1 MIIILEGPDGS
12 GKTTLAKYLQSRHDF
27 QYVHT
32 GPPTD
37 NDLLEEYGR
46 TLYDACRSSRNV
58 VIDRLHVGER
68 IYGPQLRGQD
78 RLGRD
83 GEILIHRLISA
94 YGVRLVFCLPPYEV
108 ALSNWKS
115 RFAEGMEL
123 IEKEAIY
130 QKVYA
135 AYRATMND
143 AFYNQS
149 TWFDYTKMTLDL
161 ATDIFLSNL
170 ATPPGLPDGVIGS
183 AMPIFLI
190 VGEQANQDYLDLP
203 FFSKTGS
210 SKYLN
215 ECLVE
220 AGYQERSI
228 ALVNAMDLNGSRMPL
243 DEICSSIGELKVIAL
258 GTHAHNALDS
268 FRVKHVTVPHP
279 SYWRRF
285 HAGSREVYVKQLR
298 EIRIGTLHNPR

>member
-83 GEILIHRLISA
+83 GEVLIHRLISA
-94 YGVRLVFCLPPYEV
+94 YGARLVFCLPPYEV

-143 AFYNQS
+143 VFYNAAV
-149 TWFDYTKMTLDL
+149 WFDYTRMSLDL
-161 ATDIFLSNL
+161 AAAMASGINAF
-170 ATPPGLPDGVIGS
+170 GMLPNGVIGS
-183 AMPIFLI
+183 AMPTFLI

-203 FFSKTGS
+203 FFSKSGS

-215 ECLVE
+215 DCLAE

-228 ALVNAMDLNGSRMPL
+228 ALVNALTLDGSRMPL

-258 GTHAHNALDS
+258 GTHAHSVLDF

-279 SYWRRF
+279 SYWKRF

-298 EIRIGTLHNPR
+298 EIRIGALHNPR